1 MSTGV
6 APVDTASIKKI
17 RESGSVLP
25 SGSPTAKSLPA
36 VQWSG
41 MTSSHAEAGS
51 GNGSPLPLAAGG
63 PADGPLR
70 LAPGA
75 HDDTIT
81 VTVTY

>member
-1 MSTGV
+1 M
-6 APVDTASIKKI
+6 A
-17 RESGSVLP
+17 
-25 SGSPTAKSLPA
+25 
-36 VQWSG
+36 
-41 MTSSHAEAGS
+41 SSHAEAGS
-51 GNGSPLPLAAGG
+51 GSGSPLPLAAGG